1 MNDKYFLDTNI
12 FIYSFDQ
19 SDSAKRDKALHLIS
33 DALSQSKGIISYQVV
48 QEFLNA
54 ALNKF
59 IKTLKIR
66 DCEKYLTVVLE
77 PLCQVYSSID
87 LYHKALEISERWQFS
102 FYDSLIISAALQ
114 SQCPILYTED
124 LQHGQKI
131 FDLEIINP
139 FMPLR

>member
-19 SDSAKRDKALHLIS
+19 SDSVKKDKSLHLIS

-48 QEFLNA
+48 QEFLNV
-54 ALNKF
+54 ALTKFNKP
-59 IKTLKIR
+59 LKIS

-87 LYHKALEISERWQFS
+87 LYHKSLEISERWQFS
-102 FYDSLIISAALQ
+102 FYDSLIISAALK

-139 FMPLR
+139 FVP

>member
-12 FIYSFDQ
+12 FIYSFDH
-19 SDSAKRDKALHLIS
+19 SDSTKRDKAQHLIS

-48 QEFLNA
+48 QEFLNV
-54 ALNKF
+54 ALKKF
-59 IKTLKIR
+59 IKPLNIR

-124 LQHGQKI
+124 LRHGQKI

-139 FMPLR
+139 FIT